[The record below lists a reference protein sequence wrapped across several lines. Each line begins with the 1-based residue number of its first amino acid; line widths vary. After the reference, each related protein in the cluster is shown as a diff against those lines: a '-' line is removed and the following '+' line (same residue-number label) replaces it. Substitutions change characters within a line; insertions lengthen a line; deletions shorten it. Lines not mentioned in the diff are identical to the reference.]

1 MKPDSDL
8 SLLYGPAAADL
19 PRVTQLIES
28 VATEP
33 ELEFLQKMLSAAL
46 AGTGKL
52 LRPAISLLS
61 ARLGSYDIELV
72 APLAASVELLHTA
85 TLVHDDVIDEAD
97 ERRGQPTPNS
107 LFGNAASVMLG
118 DYMFANAADFIAR
131 TNRPIVVR
139 KFADAIMLIAQG
151 ELKQDSTAFEYS
163 PDINRYLD
171 RIKGKTAVL
180 FATAAEGGALVCDAP
195 ATTIVAMRE
204 YGMNLGMAF
213 QVIDDFLD
221 FTGNAEEMGKP
232 VGSDLKSGTLTLP
245 AILFLQKYPT
255 ENPIKRAFE
264 GIRTNA
270 NLDKAIKEILN
281 DTTIIPESK
290 AMARGMCDAALASLE
305 NIPQCEEKRILENL
319 VDYTFDRN
327 S

>member
-8 SLLYGPAAADL
+8 SLMYGPVAADL
-19 PRVTQLIES
+19 PRVTQLIGS

-139 KFADAIMLIAQG
+139 KFASAIMLIAEG
-151 ELKQDSTAFEYS
+151 ELKQDSTTFEYS
-163 PDINRYLD
+163 TDINRYLD

-195 ATTIVAMRE
+195 ETTIVAMRE

-213 QVIDDFLD
+213 QVIDDILD

-281 DTTIIPESK
+281 DATIIPESR
-290 AMARGMCDAALASLE
+290 AMARDMCDAALISLE
-305 NIPQCEEKRILENL
+305 DIPQCEEKRILENL

-327 S
+327 N

>member
-1 MKPDSDL
+1 MKADSDL
-8 SLLYGPAAADL
+8 ALLYGPAAVDL
-19 PRVTQLIES
+19 PRVTQLIGS
-28 VATEP
+28 VAKEP
-33 ELEFLQKMLSAAL
+33 ELEFLQQMLSAAL
-46 AGTGKL
+46 SGSGKL
-52 LRPAISLLS
+52 LRPAISILS
-61 ARLGSYDIELV
+61 ARLGTYNIELV

-97 ERRGQPTPNS
+97 QRRGQPTPNS

-118 DYMFANAADFIAR
+118 DYMFANAADLIAR
-131 TNRPIVVR
+131 TNRPLVVR

-180 FATAAEGGALVCDAP
+180 FATAAEGGALVCDASETI
-195 ATTIVAMRE
+195 TTAMRK

-213 QVIDDFLD
+213 QVIDDILD
-221 FTGNAEEMGKP
+221 FTGTAEEMGKP

-245 AILFLQKYPT
+245 AILFLQKYPA

-270 NLDKAIKEILN
+270 NLDKAIKDILSDDEI
-281 DTTIIPESK
+281 IGESR
-290 AMARGMCDAALASLE
+290 ALARSMCDSALASLE
-305 NIPQCEEKRILENL
+305 IIPQCEEKQILENL
-319 VDYTFDRN
+319 VEYTFDRN
-327 S
+327 N

>member
-19 PRVTQLIES
+19 PHVTQLIES

-46 AGTGKL
+46 SGTGKL
-52 LRPAISLLS
+52 LRPAISILS

-139 KFADAIMLIAQG
+139 KFANAIMLIAQG

-195 ATTIVAMRE
+195 EATIVAMRE

-213 QVIDDFLD
+213 QVIDDILD

-245 AILFLQKYPT
+245 AILFLQKYPN

-270 NLDKAIKEILN
+270 NLDKAIKDIVN
-281 DTTIIPESK
+281 DETIIPESK
-290 AMARGMCDAALASLE
+290 AMARSMCDAALASLE
-305 NIPQCEEKRILENL
+305 GIPQCEEKRILENL

-327 S
+327 N